1 MEQKAKK
8 TDTLDDL
15 ITSAVPAVVA
25 KEAAKFL
32 AQDTAGKSTI
42 SEKKQRIR
50 EMAAEIVEM
59 ILEMNSQAP
68 AELSRK
74 AVDDTNDLIY
84 YITMFERALETAYEP
99 DTVPRA
105 LRRLSGPR

>member
-1 MEQKAKK
+1 MTEQ
-8 TDTLDDL
+8 
-15 ITSAVPAVVA
+15 
-25 KEAAKFL
+25 
-32 AQDTAGKSTI
+32 
-42 SEKKQRIR
+42 KQRIR
-50 EMAAEIVEM
+50 EMTAEIVEM